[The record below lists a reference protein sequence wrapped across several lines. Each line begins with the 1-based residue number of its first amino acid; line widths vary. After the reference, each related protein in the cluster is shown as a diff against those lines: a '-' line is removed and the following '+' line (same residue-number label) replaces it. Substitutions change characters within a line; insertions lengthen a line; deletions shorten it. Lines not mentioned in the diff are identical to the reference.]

1 MQIAHFKRNITPEIP
16 CLVAGYTYTDVAK
29 KVRDD
34 LFMTGLCCDDGKNR
48 ILILSFDLLAL
59 DEWFIKRTRKN
70 CAEILQVPESAV
82 LFTCTHN
89 HSGPQT
95 IAEANAEDKENLPYM
110 EMLENAIYEEAKKLK
125 EAVFTSCDVYFY
137 SARTDENRNRR
148 YTSCDN
154 MASFTPHRRE
164 MLPLADGFADKEF
177 GALIFTLPGKHDP
190 IYAVGN
196 YAAHPLAG
204 HCAGLGSYCIS
215 ADFPGAFRKYVE
227 EESGA
232 ECMYIS
238 GASGDMIP
246 KEDELGSEAARQ
258 MGVNLAK
265 VMLGAMVDAPRNPA
279 RFKLQDPHTGSLITS
294 FKAPLRKRYYK
305 NPEKLASYYVDQEEF
320 CEEIQIVNIG
330 EIAFVG
336 LPGEPC
342 AELGQEIKWHSP
354 FKKTFIAFCATSY
367 IDYIVPANF
376 FISGGYE
383 SKVHRLSA
391 RNTID
396 FVKCAVDGLFSLHD
410 KVYPVADG
418 MEPYPDNLDLPL
430 VNLLPNR
437 Q

>member
-1 MQIAHFKRNITPEIP
+1 MQIAFFKRNITPHLP

-34 LFMTGLCCDDGKNR
+34 LFMTGLCCDDGKNK

-59 DEWFIKRTRKN
+59 DEWFIKRVRKN
-70 CAEILQVPESAV
+70 CGEILQQEVCSV

-95 IAEANAEDKENLPYM
+95 IAEANAEDKENAPYM
-110 EMLENAIYEEAKKLK
+110 EMLEEAIYEEVRALTGKF
-125 EAVFTSCDVYFY
+125 VPCDVYFY
-137 SARTDENRNRR
+137 SLKTDENCNRR
-148 YTSCDN
+148 YTSRDN
-154 MASFTPHRRE
+154 MAVFTPHRRE
-164 MLPLADGFADKEF
+164 MKDLAAEFADKEF
-177 GALIFTLPGKHDP
+177 GALIFTVPGKHDP
-190 IYAVGN
+190 IYAIGN

-204 HCAGLGSYCIS
+204 HSAGSGNYTIS
-215 ADFPGAFRKYVE
+215 ADFPGVFRNYVT

-246 KEDELGSEAARQ
+246 KEDELGSDAMRQ
-258 MGVNLAK
+258 MGINLGKA
-265 VMLGAMVDAPRNPA
+265 MLAAMVDAPRNPA
-279 RFKLQDPHTGSLITS
+279 RFKLQDTTLGALITS
-294 FKAPLRKRYYK
+294 FKAPLRKKYYK

-320 CEEIQIVNIG
+320 CEEIQFVNIG
-330 EIAFVG
+330 EIAFAG

-383 SKVHRLSA
+383 SKVHRFSA

-396 FVKCAVDGLFSLHD
+396 FVKCAVDGLFALHD
-410 KVYPVADG
+410 KVYPVAEG
-418 MEPYPDNLDLPL
+418 EEPYPDALDLPL
-430 VNLLPNR
+430 VNILPDR
-437 Q
+437 K